1 MIHSKK
7 FKSINDAIG
16 KRYQTPFVASVDGM
30 DKILYVSPKKH
41 KNFIIEQDNDFIKSI
56 DAELTLTFNVKSL
69 SFDTGGVF
77 DINKREPVL
86 YTINLSLNNDEP
98 DSYYLIGKETLV
110 RHSEYDKTFITE
122 YNLSANMQGMP
133 MEINLIRVPEED
145 TIIDNKQYYAFV
157 DSREINSYYTVF
169 YIDTL
174 EYGSTTN
181 LYVGNYQYNEE
192 TEESTLE
199 YQNYS
204 GAGITITHT
213 EPTESHLF
221 AYEITPEY
229 GPSEYCLL
237 KTDNVE
243 SGLHR
248 VSKTYSY
255 DVDNDSYYSSSGNP
269 ITYLYI
275 PEDTESIPESI
286 EYESGETTIKVG
298 ETNNY
303 SFSNVDYIEDIK
315 FKGFTEKV
323 PDLILFNAYS
333 LKSVE
338 LPNTITEI
346 GTFAFCSCENLTS
359 INIPTSLTYIGD
371 YAFTGCTV
379 IEHIDIPNSVSY
391 LGDGCFKET
400 NISSINIPD
409 IIDRI
414 GDETFSKC
422 SYLTSVTIPNSV
434 TFIGNAAFFNCNNIS
449 PDIPNKVNSIGM
461 TAFYGC
467 NLSSVNINKDV
478 NYIGMAAFS
487 NNPNISSIVVDA
499 LNTRYDSRNNCN
511 AIIETS
517 TNKLIAGCNNTII
530 PNTVVSIDE
539 RVFYGCSL
547 LSSVTIP
554 NLVTEIKDGTFH
566 NCTSLSSVILSDNLT
581 SIGSEAF
588 MDCSSL
594 TSIVIPN
601 SVTFI
606 GTYAFEN
613 CTSLTSANIPEEI
626 ESIGYCA
633 FRNTRIASAVV
644 PSSVTYL
651 TECAFCRNL
660 SLTSITLNEGLEYIS
675 NESFAYTGITSL
687 VIPSSVTYIDDDCVE
702 NCSSLTSIT
711 MKSTTPPELYGGW
724 GTNSNSF
731 GGSQCKIYVPYGCK
745 TTYVGE
751 NQEDVW
757 YKIRNRIYE
766 LPQEQEPETEP

>member
-41 KNFIIEQDNDFIKSI
+41 KNFVIEQDNDFIKSI
-56 DAELTLTFNVKSL
+56 DAELALTFNVITMPFNS
-69 SFDTGGVF
+69 GGEF
-77 DINKREPVL
+77 DINKKEPVL
-86 YTINLSLNNDEP
+86 YTINMTLNDGEP
-98 DSYYLIGKETLV
+98 DKYDLIDKVSLI
-110 RHSEYDKTFITE
+110 RHSEYDKTLITE
-122 YNLSANMQGMP
+122 YTFSETYQGML
-133 MEINLIRVPEED
+133 MEMNLTRVPEED
-145 TIIDNKQYYAFV
+145 KIIDNKQYYALI
-157 DSREINSYYTVF
+157 DSKEIDNYYTVF

-181 LYVGNYQYNEE
+181 LYIGYKE
-192 TEESTLE
+192 TEEYE
-199 YQNYS
+199 NYS

-213 EPTESHLF
+213 EPTESYLF
-221 AYEITPEY
+221 AYEITYEY
-229 GPSEYCLL
+229 RPSEYCLL
-237 KTDNVE
+237 QINNVE
-243 SGLHR
+243 SGLHQ
-248 VSKTYSY
+248 VSKTYEY
-255 DVDNDSYYSSSGNP
+255 DVDNDSYSSSSGNP

-298 ETNNY
+298 ETYNY
-303 SFSNVDYIEDIK
+303 SFSNVEYIEDIK

-323 PDLILFNAYS
+323 PDFILFNANS

-346 GTFAFCSCENLTS
+346 GTFAFCDCNSLTS

-371 YAFTGCTV
+371 YAFAECNN

-400 NISSINIPD
+400 KISSINIPD

-449 PDIPNKVNSIGM
+449 PNIPNAVNYIGVS
-461 TAFYGC
+461 AFYGC

-478 NYIGMAAFS
+478 NYIGMSAFS
-487 NNPNISSIVVDA
+487 NNPNLSSIVVDA

-554 NLVTEIKDGTFH
+554 NSVTEIKDGTFY

-594 TSIVIPN
+594 TSISIPN
-601 SVTFI
+601 SVTYI

-613 CTSLTSANIPEEI
+613 CTSLTSVNIPEEV
-626 ESIGYCA
+626 ESIGYCS
-633 FRNTRIASAVV
+633 FRNTRITSAVV

-651 TECAFCRNL
+651 SECTFCRNL
-660 SLTSITLNEGLEYIS
+660 SLTSITLNEGLGRIG
-675 NESFAYTGITSL
+675 NESFAFTGITSL
-687 VIPSSVTYIDDDCVE
+687 VIPSSVTYINEDCVE

-711 MKSTTPPELYGGW
+711 MKSTTPPTLYGGW
-724 GTNSNSF
+724 STNNNSF

-745 TTYVGE
+745 TTYVGD
-751 NQEDVW
+751 NSNDVW
-757 YKIRNRIYE
+757 NKIQNRIYE
-766 LPQEQEPETEP
+766 LPQEETEP

>member
-16 KRYQTPFVASVDGM
+16 KRYQTPFVVSVDGM

-56 DAELTLTFNVKSL
+56 DAELTLMFNVITMPFNS
-69 SFDTGGVF
+69 GGEL
-77 DINKREPVL
+77 DINKKEPVL
-86 YTINLSLNNDEP
+86 YTIDMSSNNDEP
-98 DSYYLIGKETLV
+98 DRYQLIDKVSLI

-122 YNLSANMQGMP
+122 YNLSYNIQGSS
-133 MEINLIRVPEED
+133 MEMNLSRVPEED
-145 TIIDNKQYYAFV
+145 TIIDNKQYYALV
-157 DSREINSYYTVF
+157 DSKEIDRYYTVF

-174 EYGSTTN
+174 EYGSITN
-181 LYVGNYQYNEE
+181 LYVGYKES
-192 TEESTLE
+192 EESTVE
-199 YQNYS
+199 YENYS
-204 GAGITITHT
+204 GAGVTITHT
-213 EPTESHLF
+213 EPTESYLF
-221 AYEITPEY
+221 AFEITSEY
-229 GPSEYCLL
+229 GPSEYHLL
-237 KTDNVE
+237 QTNNVE

-248 VSKTYSY
+248 VYKMYDY
-255 DVDNDSYYSSSGNP
+255 DVDNDSYDSSSSGNP

-303 SFSNVDYIEDIK
+303 SFSNVAYIEDIK
-315 FKGFTEKV
+315 FRGFTEKV
-323 PDLILFNAYS
+323 PDLILFDANS

-346 GTFAFCSCENLTS
+346 GIFAFCSCRSLTS

-371 YAFTGCTV
+371 YAFAECNN

-400 NISSINIPD
+400 KISSINIPD

-414 GDETFSKC
+414 DDETFYKC

-449 PDIPNKVNSIGM
+449 PNIPNAVNSIGM

-478 NYIGMAAFS
+478 NYIGMSAFS
-487 NNPNISSIVVDA
+487 NNPNLSSIVVDA

-554 NLVTEIKDGTFH
+554 NSVTEIKDGTFY
-566 NCTSLSSVILSDNLT
+566 NCTSLSSVILSDNLS

-588 MDCSSL
+588 MNCSSL
-594 TSIVIPN
+594 TSISIPN
-601 SVTFI
+601 SVTYI

-613 CTSLTSANIPEEI
+613 CTSLTSVNIPEEV
-626 ESIGYCA
+626 ESIGYCS
-633 FRNTRIASAVV
+633 FRNTRITSAVV
-644 PSSVTYL
+644 PSPVTYIS
-651 TECAFCRNL
+651 ECAFCRNL
-660 SLTSITLNEGLEYIS
+660 SLTSITLNEGLETIGD
-675 NESFAYTGITSL
+675 EAFAYTGITSL
-687 VIPSSVTYIDDDCVE
+687 VIPSSVTYINEDCVE

-711 MKSTTPPELYGGW
+711 MKSTTPPTLYGGW
-724 GTNSNSF
+724 STNNNSF

-745 TTYVGE
+745 TTYVGD
-751 NQEDVW
+751 NPNDVW

-766 LPQEQEPETEP
+766 LPQEETEP